1 MKSWLLTSLFVTAS
15 FSLQA
20 GVVKSCKTVMEL
32 DNSKVPTEITIT
44 QKGESL
50 KSIMKQTVDGQVS
63 ELQDTVTVGE
73 YVIEKVISD
82 LDSDDIDSLNK
93 GEKYISHALSV
104 VGEIPGQNAG
114 LSLKEVKFVKV
125 YELNGEDGDMF
136 RLAIIEAYNKY
147 RKNLGSFVGGF
158 LVSPC
163 K

>member
-1 MKSWLLTSLFVTAS
+1 MKSWLLTSLFLTAS

-20 GVVKSCKTVMEL
+20 GVVKTCKTVMEL
-32 DNSKVPTEITIT
+32 VDDKIPTEIIIS
-44 QKGESL
+44 KNGDAL
-50 KSIMKQTVDGQVS
+50 KSLMKQTVDGRVS
-63 ELQDTVTVGE
+63 ELEDTVNVGE

-104 VGEIPGQNAG
+104 VGDIPGQNAG
-114 LSLKEVKFVKV
+114 LPLKEVKFVKV
-125 YELNGEDGDMF
+125 YELNGEAGDMF
-136 RLAIIEAYNKY
+136 RLAIIEAYSKS
-147 RKNLGSFVGGF
+147 RKNIGSFVGGF